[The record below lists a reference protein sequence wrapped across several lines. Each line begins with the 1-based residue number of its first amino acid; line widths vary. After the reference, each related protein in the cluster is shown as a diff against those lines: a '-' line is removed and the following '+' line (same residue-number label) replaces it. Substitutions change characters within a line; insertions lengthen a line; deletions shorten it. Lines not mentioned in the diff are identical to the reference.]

1 MQFIDLQA
9 QQQRIKQQIQD
20 GISQVLQHGKYILG
34 PEVDE
39 LEQRLAQYA
48 GVQHCISCANGT
60 DALVLALRA
69 LDIKAGDRV
78 LVPAFSFFASAEA
91 IALVGAEP
99 VFVDID
105 RYSYNLCLD
114 SLQQQYQRHSNIRAL
129 IAVDL
134 FGRLADYQQI
144 GEFCRQHGIHLVED
158 AAQSFGA
165 SREDG
170 RRACSFGDIA
180 TTSFFPA
187 KPLGCY
193 GDGGALFCQDS
204 GLAAKLKSLRV
215 HGQGSDKYHNE
226 LIGLNSRLD
235 SIQAAVLLAKLEV
248 FDDELQLRA
257 QKAATYDELL
267 QHPQLQ
273 LPQLPPGQISAWAQY
288 TIASKQRDNI
298 IAQLQAAAI
307 PYSIYYPVSLH
318 QQPAF
323 AQLNIDYRLPVCER
337 MQDLVLSLPM
347 HPYLSLEQQQRI
359 SEVVLRCL

>member
-34 PEVDE
+34 PEVNK

-134 FGRLADYQQI
+134 FGRIADYQQI
-144 GEFCRQHGIHLVED
+144 GDFCRQHGIHLVED

-165 SREDG
+165 SRGDG

-180 TTSFFPA
+180 TTSFFPSQA
-187 KPLGCY
+187 TGLLRRRWRAILPGLWPGCQ
-193 GDGGALFCQDS
+193 AEI
-204 GLAAKLKSLRV
+204 AARS
-215 HGQGSDKYHNE
+215 
-226 LIGLNSRLD
+226 
-235 SIQAAVLLAKLEV
+235 
-248 FDDELQLRA
+248 
-257 QKAATYDELL
+257 
-267 QHPQLQ
+267 
-273 LPQLPPGQISAWAQY
+273 WA
-288 TIASKQRDNI
+288 R
-298 IAQLQAAAI
+298 
-307 PYSIYYPVSLH
+307 
-318 QQPAF
+318 
-323 AQLNIDYRLPVCER
+323 
-337 MQDLVLSLPM
+337 
-347 HPYLSLEQQQRI
+347 
-359 SEVVLRCL
+359 